1 MISSGNDIVALNAI
15 NITRTKQQ
23 NFYSKIITVS
33 EKGLYDQFSDRLP
46 FEQFVW
52 LAWSVKESV
61 YKYLQRFDPDLVFS
75 PSRIRITG
83 LTAPVSG
90 NTPGLKGCDFNNE
103 TAYRGMVNFSSHTF
117 FSRTIITEDFIFSI
131 VNHTNN
137 FEKVMWGIKKI
148 SSTNANDQSKE
159 VRTLALT
166 ALNTLFPDSELE
178 IDKNRRNCPIILK
191 NGVEIPVPISLAHHD
206 YWVAYS
212 FQV

>member
-1 MISSGNDIVALNAI
+1 
-15 NITRTKQQ
+15 
-23 NFYSKIITVS
+23 
-33 EKGLYDQFSDRLP
+33 
-46 FEQFVW
+46 
-52 LAWSVKESV
+52 
-61 YKYLQRFDPDLVFS
+61 
-75 PSRIRITG
+75 
-83 LTAPVSG
+83 
-90 NTPGLKGCDFNNE
+90 
-103 TAYRGMVNFSSHTF
+103 
-117 FSRTIITEDFIFSI
+117 
-131 VNHTNN
+131 
-137 FEKVMWGIKKI
+137 MWGIKKI